1 MYKYKGEYNFKG
13 QVYHFYTHAKDKA
26 KAHKNFLKQLQRALQ
41 MSSSYSLRCYFSG
54 QMANFKVEVIKGK
67 E

>member
-26 KAHKNFLKQLQRALQ
+26 RAHKNFLKQLQRALQ

-54 QMANFKVEVIKGK
+54 QMA
-67 E
+67 